1 MSLPPPPHRRPY
13 LSVPQD
19 LDYDDT
25 LESGLEDIPRTPGM
39 AEPPVGGVVQDE
51 RGRKASMYSTI
62 LGAVGLSTL
71 LTGFFGF
78 WFLFVPFIFSGLAI
92 WQARVAKKFGVSAT
106 WGMVMGVIGVGIA
119 VVALLLVL
127 LLVVLGIAILSAFA

>member
-1 MSLPPPPHRRPY
+1 MTLPPPPPRKPY
-13 LSVPQD
+13 TVEPDRLS
-19 LDYDDT
+19 YDDS

-39 AEPPVGGVVQDE
+39 DTPPVGGVVIDE

-62 LGAVGLSTL
+62 LGAVGISTL

-106 WGMVMGVIGVGIA
+106 WGMVMGVIGIGIA
-119 VVALLLVL
+119 VAIGLLILLLLVL
-127 LLVVLGIAILSAFA
+127 GIALLSAL